1 MSHSSMDRTTT
12 IIGIDHDIR
21 DPIHAFMDGGPPSLV
36 YACGRC
42 LVFLNTVTGVTS
54 RVIEIP
60 CDLADTRIHAIG
72 ISPDST
78 LIAVAMAA
86 PVGVQLSFVSASTW
100 NVSSI
105 LLGSAV
111 SPVVLTFASGLPI
124 LCVSNVSSATFV
136 DTNTSATLCTISV
149 KGVNAVPAV
158 WHVVARTNNALTVFM
173 AASKTVWDR
182 IKVPLIPN
190 RPATVTRNCG
200 SVVKDPFTGAL
211 ALYPNRLIVWTD
223 EGIAYLV
230 TVQSP
235 KPKFIQLDCPR
246 IRTCKRDTADTLV
259 AVGTDGQIIVIAL
272 REEKLDVVHRVRA
285 GAVHLRILSRKG
297 QLVQAI
303 SGLINHMQDP
313 APPTANYISVAPL
326 HGGMVAV
333 TSTGELVRIS
343 MTDDGVDG
351 QSSRCLRP
359 SLGPIV
365 AGCFLCAAECVLVS
379 GNCTLIVYEIQEGR
393 ISLSVALERHPIGVI
408 ALSPDK
414 VCLSFS
420 SHVEVHRVLLNKVV
434 LLAAYD
440 LPNTSHVCLD
450 GEHLVCVS
458 AQRCLVIHAE
468 SLAIMANVSSIGG
481 PGFRSSLG
489 VCDSIIHLL
498 HTSGRV
504 STYDIPDGRKCAHIE
519 LGADIA
525 SAVGVGENRA
535 CVARCDGAVQRI
547 DLSVRNTNTI
557 VWTTKVPGPVN
568 RMHYTA
574 WDDSV
579 VVCCPAVTVKLA
591 WVTGSVLST
600 RKHDGHSIVDWDII
614 PTASLTVHRDGSVFF
629 SSQPSGTPTTPDD
642 MILVESSTTRR
653 LAECSGARE
662 KQLAHVTSRQDALAA
677 ASAEEYSRR
686 VQAEN
691 SALRCA
697 IGDVNKELERVRD
710 ALDVVRSESAIF
722 TESIDRLTVAT
733 VQQRDASHQWKMS
746 HMMCKIAGVK
756 ESIDA
761 ESALFDREM
770 ADMNVRFDR
779 EVARVTAE
787 FEQTRR
793 DYIESIKNRVRSEVE
808 LAATS
813 QANAL
818 RVEYSTEIA
827 LSEMRQT
834 YLDEESAISD
844 EIGDLESQLRRI
856 NTDLAARKRDN
867 DWVAQLATLR
877 SGIQAAQEELHQSQ
891 SALKIA
897 QDSVHRL
904 RSEVAARERIIESLQ
919 PVLVLGMP
927 VLATVDPPVSVAD
940 LEARFHL
947 VSTTQEPVTDALVTD
962 LVDGIHSITHRLC
975 IVEADILRTQSS
987 LSELRLTELA
997 HLKRLPDRRRA
1008 IQLLFSRHTC
1018 GPGEAKKFDA
1028 LLDTLFIE

>member
-1 MSHSSMDRTTT
+1 MDGTTT
-12 IIGIDHDIR
+12 IIGINHDIR

-111 SPVVLTFASGLPI
+111 SPVVLTFPSGLPI
-124 LCVSNVSSATFV
+124 LCVSNVNSATFV
-136 DTNTSATLCTISV
+136 DTDTSATLCTISV
-149 KGVNAVPAV
+149 KSVSAIPPV
-158 WHVVARTNNALTVFM
+158 WLVVARTSNALTVFM
-173 AASKTVWDR
+173 AASRTVWDR
-182 IKVPLIPN
+182 IKVPLTPN

-333 TSTGELVRIS
+333 TSTGELTRIS
-343 MTDDGVDG
+343 MTDDGIDG
-351 QSSRCLRP
+351 QSSGCLRP
-359 SLGPIV
+359 SLGIIV
-365 AGCFLCAAECVLVS
+365 TGCFLGASECLLVS
-379 GNCTLIVYEIQEGR
+379 ENCTLIGYDIQHQR
-393 ISLSVALERHPIGVI
+393 ISLSVALESQTTAVI
-408 ALSPDK
+408 ALSTDR
-414 VCLSFS
+414 VCLSS
-420 SHVEVHRVLLNKVV
+420 SSRVEVHRVLLNKLVP
-434 LLAAYD
+434 LAAYD

-547 DLSVRNTNTI
+547 DLSVRNTYTI
-557 VWTTKVPGPVN
+557 VWTTNVPGPIN
-568 RMHYTA
+568 CMHYTA

-600 RKHDGHSIVDWDII
+600 QKRDGQSIVAWDII
-614 PTASLTVHRDGSVFF
+614 PTASLTVHRDGSVSF
-629 SSQPSGTPTTPDD
+629 SSQPSGTPTPPESTV
-642 MILVESSTTRR
+642 LVESSTTRR
-653 LAECSGARE
+653 LAECLGARE
-662 KQLAHVTSRQDALAA
+662 KQLAHVTRRQEELAA
-677 ASAEEYSRR
+677 ARAEEYSQR
-686 VQAEN
+686 VHAEN

-710 ALDVVRSESAIF
+710 ALDVVKSESVLF

-733 VQQRDASHQWKMS
+733 VQQRDASHQWKMA
-746 HMMCKIAGVK
+746 HMVCKIAGVK
-756 ESIDA
+756 DSIDA
-761 ESALFDREM
+761 ELTQFNRDIT
-770 ADMNVRFDR
+770 DMNVRFDR

-793 DYIESIKNRVRSEVE
+793 EFIESIQNRVRSEVE

-813 QANAL
+813 QANAE
-818 RVEYSTEIA
+818 RVEYGTEIA
-827 LSEMRQT
+827 LSVMRQT
-834 YLDEESAISD
+834 YLDAETAISD
-844 EIGDLESQLRRI
+844 EIGDLESQLRSI
-856 NTDLAARKRDN
+856 NTDLTARKRDN

-904 RSEVAARERIIESLQ
+904 RIDVAERERIIESLQ
-919 PVLVLGMP
+919 PVLVLGVP
-927 VLATVDPPVSVAD
+927 VLSTVDPPVSVAD
-940 LEARFHL
+940 LETLCHA
-947 VSTTQEPVTDALVTD
+947 VPTAEETVTDALVTD
-962 LVDGIHSITHRLC
+962 VVDGIHSLTHQLRT
-975 IVEADILRTQSS
+975 VEADIVRTQAS
-987 LSELRLTELA
+987 LSEFRLDKLA
-997 HLKRLPDRRRA
+997 NLASLPDRRRA

-1018 GPGEAKKFDA
+1018 GPSEAKKFDA